1 MSRSRRR
8 NLENS
13 SSKGGR
19 QNDITYGNGI
29 LATSA
34 HAVVWYLCR
43 GIRHIPFRE
52 RSSWVL
58 AINLQVMK
66 VKTYKLAMVAIAIA
80 VVISIPIGLS
90 ALSDERTFKMTV
102 MGVLLT
108 MIAVAFAVPLTALWR
123 QQKKQKKKKENGQKS
138 AT

>member
-1 MSRSRRR
+1 
-8 NLENS
+8 
-13 SSKGGR
+13 
-19 QNDITYGNGI
+19 
-29 LATSA
+29 
-34 HAVVWYLCR
+34 
-43 GIRHIPFRE
+43 
-52 RSSWVL
+52 
-58 AINLQVMK
+58 
-66 VKTYKLAMVAIAIA
+66 MVAIAIA

-123 QQKKQKKKKENGQKS
+123 QQKKQKKKKENGKKS